1 MQVLGGASLLAL
13 VGCAS
18 SNDNGAAGSTAGTGS
33 TGTTGTSGTAA
44 TTGASAAT
52 TAATTAATGGDVD
65 VIPEETAGPFPADGS
80 NGPNVLTESGVV
92 RSDIRSSFGSS
103 SGTAGGIL
111 TTVAFTVVDAG
122 SDAPLPGAAVY
133 AWHCDRE
140 GRYSIYSE
148 GAENENYLRGVQETG
163 ADGAATFTTVYPG
176 CYAGRW
182 PHVHFEVYS
191 SLADATSGASPIATS
206 QIALPEEVSSAVYAT
221 EGYED
226 SVGNAVPGDA
236 WRATTC
242 SATAGSSRHRRP
254 AARSTRATRSPS
266 PWGSRPEATATVP
279 AAKSPR
285 GNLGGPVRWLRSCRS
300 TSSWMVGTR
309 AGRPS

>member
-1 MQVLGGASLLAL
+1 MTPLHEHDHEHEHDRGLAYDLPRLIGRRRALQVLGGASLLAL

-18 SNDNGAAGSTAGTGS
+18 SNDDGAAGTTAGSGTS
-33 TGTTGTSGTAA
+33 GTTGTSGTAA
-44 TTGASAAT
+44 TTGA
-52 TAATTAATGGDVD
+52 TAATTAGTTAATGDVD
-65 VIPEETAGPFPADGS
+65 VIPEETAGPYPADGS

-103 SGTAGGIL
+103 STTAEGIL
-111 TTVAFTVVDAG
+111 TTVAFTVVDAD

-148 GAENENYLRGVQETG
+148 GAEDENYLRGVQETG
-163 ADGAATFTTVYPG
+163 ADGAATFTSIYPG

-182 PHVHFEVYS
+182 PHVHFEVYA
-191 SLADATSGASPIATS
+191 SLADATSGGRPIATS

-226 SVGNAVPGDA
+226 SVGNASQVSLESDNVFSDGWELETP
-236 WRATTC
+236 
-242 SATAGSSRHRRP
+242 TASGSIDEGYTVALTVGV
-254 AARSTRATRSPS
+254 AA
-266 PWGSRPEATATVP
+266 
-279 AAKSPR
+279 
-285 GNLGGPVRWLRSCRS
+285 
-300 TSSWMVGTR
+300 
-309 AGRPS
+309 

>member
-1 MQVLGGASLLAL
+1 M
-13 VGCAS
+13 
-18 SNDNGAAGSTAGTGS
+18 
-33 TGTTGTSGTAA
+33 
-44 TTGASAAT
+44 
-52 TAATTAATGGDVD
+52 D
-65 VIPEETAGPFPADGS
+65 VIPEETAGPYPADGS

-103 SGTAGGIL
+103 SGTADGIL
-111 TTVAFTVVDAG
+111 TTVAFTVVDAD

-148 GAENENYLRGVQETG
+148 GAEDENYLRGVQETG
-163 ADGAATFTTVYPG
+163 ADGAATFTSIYPG

-182 PHVHFEVYS
+182 PHVHFEVYA

-226 SVGNAVPGDA
+226 SVGNASQVSLESDNVFSDGWELETP
-236 WRATTC
+236 
-242 SATAGSSRHRRP
+242 TASGSVDEGYTI
-254 AARSTRATRSPS
+254 ALTV
-266 PWGSRPEATATVP
+266 GVTA
-279 AAKSPR
+279 
-285 GNLGGPVRWLRSCRS
+285 
-300 TSSWMVGTR
+300 
-309 AGRPS
+309 